1 LGTVVRIQLHGRFAL
16 SVDGRPV
23 EQALPGRRGRL
34 LVALL
39 ADSRH
44 SPVDRATIV
53 ERLWEPA
60 EPGAGA
66 AATFTALLSKVRA
79 LVAPAEIR
87 GRSGLQLVLPEGSIV
102 DGAVA
107 GAALHAA
114 EAATARRDWRR
125 AWTQSLSAVFVLQRT
140 FLAEFDEP
148 WVQRRRA
155 ELAHDRR
162 RALTCYAEACLQLG
176 PTELASA
183 ERSARALVDDDPLA
197 ETGYRLLM
205 RALDRRGDRGAALEV
220 YDRLTRVLR
229 DDLGAVPGP
238 ASRALHAEL
247 LEAAPTGRG

>member
-1 LGTVVRIQLHGRFAL
+1 MVRIQLHGRFAL
-16 SVDGRPV
+16 AVDGRSV

-39 ADSRH
+39 ADARH
-44 SPVDRATIV
+44 GPVDRRTVV
-53 ERLWEPA
+53 ERLWAPA
-60 EPGAGA
+60 APPDGAY
-66 AATFTALLSKVRA
+66 ATFTALLSKVRA
-79 LVAPAEIR
+79 LAAPAEIR

-114 EAATARRDWRR
+114 EAATAQRDWRR
-125 AWTQSLSAVFVLQRT
+125 AWTEALSALFVLQRT
-140 FLAEFDEP
+140 FLADFDEP
-148 WVQRRRA
+148 WVLRRRE

-183 ERSARALVDDDPLA
+183 ERSARALVDEDPLS

-220 YDRLTRVLR
+220 YERLTRVLR

-238 ASRALHAEL
+238 VSRALHAEL
-247 LEAAPTGRG
+247 LGAAPSGRG

>member
-1 LGTVVRIQLHGRFAL
+1 MVRIQLHGRFAL

-34 LVALL
+34 LIALL

-44 SPVDRATIV
+44 SPVDRSTVV
-53 ERLWEPA
+53 ERLWEPVA
-60 EPGAGA
+60 PGSGA
-66 AATFTALLSKVRA
+66 AATFAALLSKVRA
-79 LVAPAEIR
+79 LVAPVEIR
-87 GRSGLQLVLPEGSIV
+87 GRSGLQLVLPENSIV

-114 EAATARRDWRR
+114 EAATAQQDWRR
-125 AWTQSLSAVFVLQRT
+125 AWTQALSALFVLQRT

-155 ELAHDRR
+155 ELGHDRR
-162 RALTCYAEACLQLG
+162 RALSCYAEACLQLG

-220 YDRLTRVLR
+220 YARLTRALR
-229 DDLGAVPGP
+229 EDLGAVPGP

-247 LEAAPTGRG
+247 LEVPPAYRG